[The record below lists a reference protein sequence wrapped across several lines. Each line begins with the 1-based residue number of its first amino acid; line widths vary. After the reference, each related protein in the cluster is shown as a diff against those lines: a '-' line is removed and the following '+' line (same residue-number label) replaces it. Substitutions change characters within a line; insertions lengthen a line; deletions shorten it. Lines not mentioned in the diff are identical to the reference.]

1 MNNIN
6 IYNNDCYE
14 IIDSLGNFD
23 LTLLDPPFQDWNKIN
38 FKLSKNIIAFCNH
51 KSRHQVENLLGK
63 PRSELIW
70 HFADGRWV
78 SNDLPRI
85 THDYIYIYGQPK
97 SASVGDYQDTKAVK
111 KGNGCIGSDKLGQ
124 RTYRPKQRKQL
135 NSVLIYPRNMNSKLG
150 AWTKPYKLIKNLIEW
165 FQPSSV
171 LDPFMGSGVVIDVC
185 KDLNVDATGIEINK
199 EYFDYVKD
207 RLNTNKSQQELF
219 APTYQLS
226 FQTGIRNL

>member
-1 MNNIN
+1 MNDIN

-14 IIDSLGNFD
+14 IIDSLGDFD
-23 LTLLDPPFQDWNKIN
+23 LTLLDPPFQDWDKIN

-97 SASVGDYQDTKAVK
+97 SASVGEYQDTKAVK
-111 KGNGCIGSDKLGQ
+111 KGNYI
-124 RTYRPKQRKQL
+124 
-135 NSVLIYPRNMNSKLG
+135 
-150 AWTKPYKLIKNLIEW
+150 
-165 FQPSSV
+165 F
-171 LDPFMGSGVVIDVC
+171 
-185 KDLNVDATGIEINK
+185 
-199 EYFDYVKD
+199 
-207 RLNTNKSQQELF
+207 
-219 APTYQLS
+219 
-226 FQTGIRNL
+226 